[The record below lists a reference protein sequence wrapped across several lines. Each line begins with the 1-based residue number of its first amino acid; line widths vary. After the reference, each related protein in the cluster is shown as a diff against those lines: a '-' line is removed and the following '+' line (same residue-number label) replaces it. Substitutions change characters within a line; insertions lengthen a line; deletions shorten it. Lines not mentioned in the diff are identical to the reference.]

1 MITIYKPSFY
11 KTNIYIIYKMNV
23 IQKSDLAMYIEN
35 KLFNNYNIIPHIIN
49 TSQGIIVD
57 IRVDTIYIHL
67 IYNFYQNQ
75 YYIEYL
81 KFFNEGNN
89 IDDYFIEHVK
99 FNEINEV
106 YYFTDYVID
115 TIKPPQIYT

>member
-1 MITIYKPSFY
+1 
-11 KTNIYIIYKMNV
+11 
-23 IQKSDLAMYIEN
+23 MYIEN